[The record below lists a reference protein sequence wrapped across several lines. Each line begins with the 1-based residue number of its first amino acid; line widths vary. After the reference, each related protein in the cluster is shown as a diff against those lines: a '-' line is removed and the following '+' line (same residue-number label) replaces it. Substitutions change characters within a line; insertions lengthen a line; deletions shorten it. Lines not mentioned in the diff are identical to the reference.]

1 MAFKKNNLKKSAL
14 IPNLIGV
21 TALCIVIFIGYYF
34 IKDTSIFN
42 FNIDKNN
49 TLTKSGVIDKKQNI
63 PDNNTNSEINIL
75 VLGRGGGSHEAPN
88 LTDTIILA
96 SINLKTRIVS
106 MLSIPRDIY
115 TEYPEGLRDGKI
127 NGLYA
132 SVTHKY
138 DSKKEGIKA
147 IQEKITLMTGEEIDY
162 YINVDFDG
170 FKKIIDTIGGVEITI
185 PENFVDYRYPDGN
198 WGYKTLVFKEGTW
211 IFDGENALKYAR
223 SRHSTS
229 DFDRSIRQ
237 QQVIKAI
244 KEKLNGSYF
253 LTSPG
258 KVKELYDVFINHVET
273 NLTLPNI
280 LKLAYNLNGKGD
292 YKIISSNLND
302 TCFYGSATC
311 TKGGFLY
318 SPSRD
323 MFGGMSVLLVE
334 GTDVS
339 DLNNFEKLKKYT
351 DIVLN
356 YPKVY
361 DENYQINIFNGV
373 KVRNLASQLSNDI
386 IKYGFNIPEKDSIGN
401 ADKIYEKSII
411 YYNNIDENSD
421 TLKIL
426 NKFFDGKIIKTETPM
441 FSETD
446 AKIEIVIGE
455 DYNTNVNPFKF

>member
-14 IPNLIGV
+14 IPNLIWV
-21 TALCIVIFIGYYF
+21 TALCIVIFIWYYF

-75 VLGRGGGSHEAPN
+75 VLWRWWGSHEAPN

-115 TEYPEGLRDGKI
+115 TEYPEWLRDWKI
-127 NGLYA
+127 NWLYA
-132 SVTHKY
+132 SVTRKY
-138 DSKKEGIKA
+138 DSKKEWIKA
-147 IQEKITLMTGEEIDY
+147 IQEKITLMTWEEIDY
-162 YINVDFDG
+162 YINVDFDW
-170 FKKIIDTIGGVEITI
+170 FKKIIDTIWWVEITI
-185 PENFVDYRYPDGN
+185 PENFVDYRYPDWN
-198 WGYKTLVFKEGTW
+198 WWYKTLVFKEWTW
-211 IFDGENALKYAR
+211 IFDWENALKYAR

-244 KEKLNGSYF
+244 KEKLNWSYF
-253 LTSPG
+253 LTSPW

-280 LKLAYNLNGKGD
+280 LKLAYNLNWKWD

-302 TCFYGSATC
+302 TCFYWSATC
-311 TKGGFLY
+311 TKWGFLY

-323 MFGGMSVLLVE
+323 MFWWMSVLLVE
-334 GTDVS
+334 WTDVS

-351 DIVLN
+351 DVVLN

-361 DENYQINIFNGV
+361 DENYQINIFNWV
-373 KVRNLASQLSNDI
+373 KIRNLASQLSNDI
-386 IKYGFNIPEKDSIGN
+386 IKYWFNIPEKDSIWN

-426 NKFFDGKIIKTETPM
+426 NKFFDWKIIKTETPM

-446 AKIEIVIGE
+446 AKIEIVIWE